1 MSGAF
6 LLEEW
11 NYVFLS
17 LNINE
22 VWYKWKDEF
31 FATVESFIP
40 CEDNINRTSRLVMA
54 ASHHHGSVTTSV
66 DLCVQKID
74 CLNELNLPANLITGG
89 FIA

>member
-22 VWYKWKDEF
+22 VWYKWKDQF

-40 CEDNINRTSRLVMA
+40 CEDKQNFKTC
-54 ASHHHGSVTTSV
+54 HGSLAPPWFSN
-66 DLCVQKID
+66 DMCVQKID